1 LEKYD
6 KGKFKAYYSEGAKAI
21 KKYGLK
27 GIWGVFEINCKTKK
41 RKQ

>member
-1 LEKYD
+1 MI
-6 KGKFKAYYSEGAKAI
+6 KANSKPTYSEGAKAI